1 MLSVHHLLLVLAC
14 VCFGLAA
21 LAVQTG
27 TRVNLE
33 ALGLFCWSL
42 TWFV

>member
-1 MLSVHHLLLVLAC
+1 MIGVHQLLLILAC

-21 LAVQTG
+21 AAVQTG
-27 TRVNLE
+27 RVNLE

-42 TWFV
+42 SWFV

>member
-1 MLSVHHLLLVLAC
+1 MLSVHALFLLLAC

-21 LAVQTG
+21 VNVQTG
-27 TRVNLE
+27 RVNLE
-33 ALGLFCWSL
+33 ALGLFFWSL